1 MNWSRQ
7 WACLVTAMIVMIVAC
22 FAAPMAEAHEGHA
35 HHAAAAVSDRPQ
47 AKLSNGLVVTNPL
60 AARAALRMV
69 MADGVGPSLGPA
81 SGKTAIGRT
90 TLSRVQADTSQERG
104 CDGHCCSM
112 GSACCSPGMAAQN
125 PATLPPPTK
134 PARLVAG
141 PQPRMT
147 SLAAEA
153 LPEPPRSFA

>member
-7 WACLVTAMIVMIVAC
+7 WARLVAVMIVMIVAC

-35 HHAAAAVSDRPQ
+35 HHAAAAVADRPL
-47 AKLSNGLVVTNPL
+47 AKSSSGVVVINPV
-60 AARAALRMV
+60 AARATLKMA
-69 MADGVGPSLGPA
+69 MADRPGPSLGPA

-125 PATLPPPTK
+125 ATTLPPPTK
-134 PARLVAG
+134 PARLFAG